1 VIKPWWERYPG
12 LLEEELASLEQ
23 AGMPAIVDEG
33 WKAQGIIRLEF
44 TYAADGEEIP
54 LVAIYPDL
62 YPYIRPEVRAPDLD
76 LPRHQNPFARNLCLI
91 GRATANWT
99 AFDRTLAE
107 LVTTQIPKLLLA
119 ARRPEGT
126 PSPVPEDPQGEP
138 VTDFYEYYVP
148 AMIVIDSA
156 DLIPASAGSG
166 SINLVLDVNGDF
178 AVRGYVRDIEDR
190 HGHRLGGLDLV
201 GTYPKGAV
209 VRGRWIRLSEPPR
222 AHSAHEMLALVTST
236 DSGLASE
243 RWDRVG
249 TYQIDVV
256 GIVFPEELR
265 QDVVG
270 DGWIF
275 LVRVKGS
282 RGNPTYL
289 ARTGRGG
296 REDLAERIPEL
307 RGLRDKKV
315 LAVGLGG
322 IGAPSALEFLRA
334 GVGEVRAADRDIVD
348 PGVSIRWP
356 FGFAYIGE
364 AKVEA
369 LARFAKANYPYT
381 KVVPFHQS
389 IGATRDEPG
398 QPSQLGVLD
407 EMLDGVDLVYDATA
421 EVGLH
426 FLLSELARER
436 GIPYVEAWTKNGA
449 WGGVIGRVL
458 PGEGKPCWT
467 CYAFALEDLDAT
479 IAVKPGGFHQ
489 PAGCADPTFTGAGFD
504 VAAFALEGTRLA
516 IATLL
521 REEENGYPDP
531 DWDFAIINI
540 RGEASMS
547 DQSRTTHTLSVHPS
561 CTRRIH

>member
-12 LLEEELASLEQ
+12 LLDEELTSLEQ
-23 AGMPAIVDEG
+23 AGMPATVDEG
-33 WKAQGIIRLEF
+33 WKAQGLIRLQF
-44 TYAADGEEIP
+44 TYTSDGEEIP
-54 LVAIYPDL
+54 LVAIFPDL

-107 LVTTQIPKLLLA
+107 LVTTQIPKLLPA
-119 ARRPEGT
+119 ARRPAGT

-148 AMIVIDSA
+148 AMVVIDSA
-156 DLIPASAGSG
+156 DVISASADSG
-166 SINLVLDVNGDF
+166 SMNLVLEASGEF
-178 AVRGYVRDIEDR
+178 AVRGYVKDIDDG
-190 HGHRLGGLDLV
+190 HGHRLGGLDLA
-201 GTYPKGAV
+201 GTYPKGSLIQ
-209 VRGRWIRLSEPPR
+209 GRWVRMSEPPR
-222 AHSAHEMLALVTST
+222 ARTAVEMIDIVTSV
-236 DSGLASE
+236 SPALANE
-243 RWDRVG
+243 RRGRVD
-249 TYQIDVV
+249 TFEADVV

-270 DGWIF
+270 DGWVF
-275 LVRVKGS
+275 LVRVK
-282 RGNPTYL
+282 RGGTTGQYL
-289 ARTGRGG
+289 ARSGRGG

-307 RGLRDKKV
+307 RGLRDKKI

-334 GVGEVRAADRDIVD
+334 GAGEVRAVDRDIVD
-348 PGVSIRWP
+348 PGVSVRWP
-356 FGFAYIGE
+356 FGFAYVGE

-369 LARFAKANYPYT
+369 FARFAKANYPYT
-381 KVVPFHQS
+381 KVVPFHQF
-389 IGATRDEPG
+389 IGATRDDPG
-398 QPSQLGVLD
+398 QPSQLGILD

-426 FLLSELARER
+426 FLLSELAHER

-458 PGEGKPCWT
+458 PGQGKPCWA
-467 CYAFALEDLDAT
+467 CYAFALEDLDPT

-504 VAAFALEGTRLA
+504 VAALALEGTRLA

-540 RGEASMS
+540 RGGAGMS
-547 DQSRTTHTLSVHPS
+547 GQSRSTHVLAVHPS

>member
-33 WKAQGIIRLEF
+33 WRAQGIIRLEF
-44 TYAADGEEIP
+44 TYAGDGEEIP
-54 LVAIYPDL
+54 LVGIYPDL

-91 GRATANWT
+91 GRATANWS
-99 AFDRTLAE
+99 AFDLTLAE

-126 PSPVPEDPQGEP
+126 PSPVPEEPQGEP
-138 VTDFYEYYVP
+138 ATDFYDYRVP
-148 AMIVIDSA
+148 AMIMIDTGDA
-156 DLIPASAGSG
+156 IPAAVRSG
-166 SINLVLDVNGDF
+166 SMNLVLDVNGDF
-178 AVRGYVRDIEDR
+178 AIRGYVRDLEDE

-209 VRGRWIRLSEPPR
+209 VRGRWIRLLEPPHAR
-222 AHSAHEMLALVTST
+222 TAQEMLALVTSAA
-236 DSGLASE
+236 SNLASE
-243 RWDRVG
+243 RWGRVG
-249 TYQIDVV
+249 IYQVDVV

-275 LVRVKGS
+275 LARAKRAG
-282 RGNPTYL
+282 GNPLYL
-289 ARTGRGG
+289 ARAARGG

-307 RGLRDKKV
+307 RGLRDKKI

-334 GVGEVRAADRDIVD
+334 GLGELRAVDRDIVD
-348 PGVSIRWP
+348 PGISVRWP

-364 AKVEA
+364 TKVGA
-369 LARFAKANYPYT
+369 FARFAKANYPYT
-381 KVVPFHQS
+381 NVVPNYQF
-389 IGATRDEPG
+389 IGATRDDPG
-398 QPSQLGVLD
+398 QPSQLEVLD
-407 EMLDGVDLVYDATA
+407 EMLDGVDLVYDASA

-458 PGEGKPCWT
+458 PGVGQPCWT
-467 CYAFALEDLDAT
+467 CYSFALDDLDAT
-479 IAVKPGGFHQ
+479 IAVKPGGYHQ

-521 REEENGYPDP
+521 REEENGYPNP
-531 DWDFAIINI
+531 DWDIAIINI
-540 RGEASMS
+540 RGEAGMS
-547 DQSRTTHTLSVHPS
+547 HQSRTTHPLSVHPS